1 MRYSYN
7 WLKELSGTKKSP
19 DQIAR
24 LLMMHA
30 FEVEEVLRYEHGL
43 QDVVI
48 GKVEGLEQHPN
59 ADRLRVAQVRVGRG
73 DVRQVVC
80 GAPNIALGQMVAVV
94 LPGST
99 LPGGIEISEVK
110 LRDVLSSGMICS
122 ARELGL
128 GENHDGILVLPE
140 DAPLGAYFAKY
151 YGLDDTILDI
161 KILPDRGGDALS
173 HEGMAREIAALDGYA
188 PRFTEKPKKNLKIP
202 AYNRA
207 PKVVIADKKISARYS
222 GLCIKGVTVKESPL
236 WLQARLLVLG
246 YRPKNNIV
254 DITNYLMLLS
264 GQPIHAFDADKINE
278 GLSIRRAKKNEKLTL
293 LTDESIKLSAEDI
306 VIADSKK
313 ALALAGVMG
322 GASSAITEETE
333 NIFVEIAVFEASSIR
348 KTKQKHGL
356 MTDAAFRFERGVD
369 MELATEVLPL
379 ASSLM
384 IELAGGKLFGLRDI
398 RNAKHVPHKV
408 LLSEEL
414 VLAVLGVRVPLFEI
428 VRLLALLG
436 LKVKKKAD
444 KAVLEVTVPS
454 RRPDLIDA
462 WNLIEEIGRMR
473 GYDKITPSAPVLPLT
488 LPHEESGK
496 KKEMLYKT
504 KAVAFGFDE
513 VMTYSFYGSKD
524 IEAAL
529 LTEGDHAEL
538 ESPLSPEYTY
548 LRATLVPLLL
558 RKAKENLRNFDT
570 FTFFEYGSTFA
581 FPIKGALKELK
592 ELAFVQVGK
601 AKSEEQVVLSLK
613 ENVRAYLASLAIGEV
628 TFSPLDE
635 ETSQIVKTFLHPT
648 RGAEIRVHGVTVGY
662 LGEIHPRIAKNFGLP
677 ENRVAVA
684 SFDSE
689 NLWHGRNTE
698 KEFIP
703 LQKFPYATRDITL
716 WFPRTVMA
724 SDALEVVRTGGGEL
738 LKEAELFAIYEKE
751 EEKSYS
757 FHLAFGA
764 TDRTLTTEE
773 MDVSFDT
780 IVSLAKERFGGYI
793 RY

>member
-1 MRYSYN
+1 MKYSYN

-30 FEVEEVLRYEHGL
+30 FEVEEVLKHEHGL
-43 QDVVI
+43 SDVVI
-48 GKVEGLEQHPN
+48 GKVESLEQHPN
-59 ADRLRVAQVRVGRG
+59 ADRLRVAQVRVGRS
-73 DVRQVVC
+73 DVRQIVC
-80 GAPNIALGQMVAVV
+80 GAPNISEGQMVAVV
-94 LPGST
+94 LPGSM

-140 DAPLGAYFAKY
+140 DAPLGAYFAKH
-151 YGLDDTILDI
+151 YGLDDTVLDI

-188 PRFTEKPKKNLKIP
+188 PRFTEKPKKKLKIP

-207 PKVVIADKKISARYS
+207 PKVVIADKKISARYG
-222 GLCIKGVTVKESPL
+222 GLYIKGVAIKESPL

-254 DITNYLMLLS
+254 DITNYLMLLT
-264 GQPIHAFDADKINE
+264 GQPIHAFDADKISE
-278 GLSIRRAKKNEKLTL
+278 GLSIRRAKKNEKLKL
-293 LTDESIKLSAEDI
+293 LTDETLKLSAEDI

-313 ALALAGVMG
+313 SLALAGVMG
-322 GASSAITEETE
+322 GASSAITDETE
-333 NIFVEIAVFEASSIR
+333 NVFVEVAVFEASSIR
-348 KTKQKHGL
+348 KTKQRHNL

-384 IELAGGKLFGLRDI
+384 LELAGGKLFGLRDI
-398 RNAKHVPHKV
+398 QNTKYVAHKV
-408 LLSEEL
+408 LLSEDL

-444 KAVLEVTVPS
+444 KAVLEVAIPS
-454 RRPDLIDA
+454 RRPDLVDA

-473 GYDKITPSAPVLPLT
+473 GYDKIAPVAPLLPLT
-488 LPHEESGK
+488 LPTEEGGK
-496 KKEMLYKT
+496 KREMLYKT
-504 KAVAFGFDE
+504 KAAALGCDE

-524 IEAAL
+524 IEASL
-529 LTEGDHAEL
+529 LSDVAHAEL

-548 LRATLVPLLL
+548 LRSTLVPLLL

-570 FTFFEYGSTFA
+570 FTFFEYGSVFGM
-581 FPIKGALKELK
+581 PPKGTLKESK
-592 ELAFVQVGK
+592 ELGFVQVSK
-601 AKSEEQVVLSLK
+601 AKSHEQVVLTLK
-613 ENVRAYLASLAIGEV
+613 ENMRAYLASLSIEEV
-628 TFSPLDE
+628 SFAPLNE
-635 ETSQIVKTFLHPT
+635 EASQIAKTFLHPT
-648 RGAEIRVHGVTVGY
+648 RGAEICVHGVVVGY
-662 LGEIHPRIAKNFGLP
+662 IGEIQPRIAKNFGLP
-677 ENRVAVA
+677 ESRVAVA
-684 SFDSE
+684 YFDAE
-689 NLWHGRNTE
+689 TLWHGRNTE
-698 KEFIP
+698 KVFTP

-716 WFPRTVMA
+716 WFPRAVMA
-724 SDALEVVRTGGGEL
+724 ADAEEVVRTGGGEL
-738 LKEAELFAIYEKE
+738 LKEVVLFDIYEKE
-751 EEKSYS
+751 TEKSYS

-780 IVSLAKERFGGYI
+780 IVALAKERFGGYI

>member
-1 MRYSYN
+1 
-7 WLKELSGTKKSP
+7 
-19 DQIAR
+19 
-24 LLMMHA
+24 MMHA
-30 FEVEEVLRYEHGL
+30 FEVEEVLKHEHGL

-48 GKVEGLEQHPN
+48 GKVESLEQHPN

-73 DVRQVVC
+73 DVRQIVC
-80 GAPNIALGQMVAVV
+80 GAPNIAEGQMVAVV

-128 GENHDGILVLPE
+128 GESHDGILVLPE

-188 PRFTEKPKKNLKIP
+188 PRFTEKPKKSLKIP

-222 GLCIKGVTVKESPL
+222 GLYIKGVSIKESPL

-264 GQPIHAFDADKINE
+264 GQPIHAFDADKISE
-278 GLSIRRAKKNEKLTL
+278 GLTIRRAKKNEKLKL
-293 LTDESIKLSAEDI
+293 LTDETVKLSAEDI
-306 VIADSKK
+306 VITDSKK

-322 GASSAITEETE
+322 GASSAVTDETE
-333 NIFVEIAVFEASSIR
+333 NLFVEVAVFEASSIR
-348 KTKQKHGL
+348 KTKQRHGL
-356 MTDAAFRFERGVD
+356 ITDAAFRFERGVD

-398 RNAKHVPHKV
+398 RNAKYTPHKV

-444 KAVLEVTVPS
+444 KAVLEVTIPS
-454 RRPDLIDA
+454 RRPDLVDA

-473 GYDKITPSAPVLPLT
+473 GYDKIAPSAPVLPLT

-504 KAVAFGFDE
+504 EAVALGFDE

-529 LTEGDHAEL
+529 LAEGEHTEL

-548 LRATLVPLLL
+548 LRATLIPLLL
-558 RKAKENLRNFDT
+558 RKVKENLRNFDT
-570 FTFFEYGSTFA
+570 FTFFEYGSVFGL
-581 FPIKGALKELK
+581 PEKGALQESK
-592 ELAFVQVGK
+592 ELAFVQVSK
-601 AKSEEQVVLSLK
+601 AKSEEQVVFALK
-613 ENVRAYLASLAIGEV
+613 ENVRAYLASLSIREV

-635 ETSQIVKTFLHPT
+635 HTSEMANTFLHPT
-648 RGAEIRVHGVTVGY
+648 RGAEIRVHGVIVGY

-689 NLWHGRNTE
+689 SLWHGRSTQ

-724 SDALEVVRTGGGEL
+724 SNALEVVRTGGGEL
-738 LKEAELFAIYEKE
+738 LKEAELFAIYEKD

-764 TDRTLTTEE
+764 NDRTLTTEE